1 MERNQTNHAP
11 DVGQSSPGIGKGG
24 AGPAG
29 RANKSAALYATP
41 FSRAYWRDAAAELRD
56 TRMLVFAALMIA
68 LRVALKSLGI
78 PIAADLKIN
87 IAFFVNAFGAMVFGP
102 VVAIVAAAISDTLGC
117 ILFPSGAYF
126 FPFIFIEIAG
136 SLIFALFLYRAK
148 VTATRVI
155 LSRFCIDFFVNIVMN
170 TPVMWLYYKMIL
182 GKSYVIF
189 QLPRIIKNL
198 ALFPLESV
206 LLTLFLTLMIPIA
219 KRFRLVYDSGENL
232 RFQKR
237 QIVLLVVLFIL
248 GLACVGGYYVYD
260 YNTKNHASGMA
271 SSELASINAAI
282 GHQAASEGLLEDGQ
296 IITASKVYKKLGG
309 DTTVEF
315 TVYQTSPDT
324 DLSAAS
330 GYLEKNA
337 KEDETLSLAGS
348 GSAVLIKGSTGDVT
362 ALQISREAP

>member
-1 MERNQTNHAP
+1 MN
-11 DVGQSSPGIGKGG
+11 
-24 AGPAG
+24 
-29 RANKSAALYATP
+29 RANKSTALYATP
-41 FSRAYWRDAAAELRD
+41 FSKAYWKDAAAELKD

-117 ILFPSGAYF
+117 LLFPSGAYF

-136 SLIFALFLYRAK
+136 SLIFALFLYRAR

-170 TPVMWLYYKMIL
+170 TPIMWVYYKLVL

-206 LLTLFLTLMIPIA
+206 LLILFLTFMIPLG
-219 KRFRLVYDSGENL
+219 KRFGLLYDNGERLKL
-232 RFQKR
+232 QKR
-237 QIVLLVVLFIL
+237 QAVLMATLFVI
-248 GLACVGGYYVYD
+248 GVGCVGGYYVYD
-260 YNTKNHASGMA
+260 YNTKNHASGM
-271 SSELASINAAI
+271 LAMEIAGLNEAI
-282 GHQAASEGLLEDGQ
+282 GNQAASEGLLEDGQ
-296 IITASKVYKKLGG
+296 IAVTNKVYKKLGG

-315 TVYQTSPDT
+315 TIYQSSEGT
-324 DLSAAS
+324 DLEAAS
-330 GYLEKNA
+330 CYLDKNA
-337 KEDETLSLAGS
+337 KKDETLTPAGS
-348 GSAVLIKGSTGDVT
+348 GSAVLVKGSTGDIT
-362 ALQISREAP
+362 GLTIQTETEQ

>member
-1 MERNQTNHAP
+1 MN
-11 DVGQSSPGIGKGG
+11 
-24 AGPAG
+24 

-41 FSRAYWRDAAAELRD
+41 FSKAYWRDAAAELKD

-102 VVAIVAAAISDTLGC
+102 VVAILAAAISDTLGC
-117 ILFPSGAYF
+117 LLFPSGAYF

-136 SLIFALFLYRAK
+136 SLIFALFLYRAR

-170 TPVMWLYYKMIL
+170 TPIMWLYYKMIL

-219 KRFRLVYDSGENL
+219 KRFSLVYDSGENL
-232 RFQKR
+232 KFQKR
-237 QIVLLVVLFIL
+237 QIALLAILFAV
-248 GLACVGGYYVYD
+248 GVGCVGGYYVYN
-260 YNTKNHASGMA
+260 YNTKNHASDMA
-271 SSELASINAAI
+271 STEVAGINAAI
-282 GHQAASEGLLEDGQ
+282 GRQAASEGLLEDGQ
-296 IITASKVYKKLGG
+296 IVTVNKVYKKLGG

-315 TVYQTSPDT
+315 TIYQTSDAT
-324 DLSAAS
+324 DVSASS
-330 GYLEKNA
+330 GYLDKNA
-337 KEDETLSLAGS
+337 KKDESLTPAGS
-348 GSAVLIKGSTGDVT
+348 GTAVLVKGSTGDVT
-362 ALQISREAP
+362 NVTIDTLAE

>member
-1 MERNQTNHAP
+1 MNRVNKSTALY
-11 DVGQSSPGIGKGG
+11 SSPLSK
-24 AGPAG
+24 
-29 RANKSAALYATP
+29 
-41 FSRAYWRDAAAELRD
+41 AYWKDAAAELRD

-87 IAFFVNAFGAMVFGP
+87 IAFFVNAFGAMIFGP

-117 ILFPSGAYF
+117 LLFPSGAYF

-155 LSRFCIDFFVNIVMN
+155 LSRFCIDFFVNIVLN
-170 TPVMWLYYKMIL
+170 TPIMWLYYKMIL

-206 LLTLFLTLMIPIA
+206 LLILFLTIMMPVGR
-219 KRFRLVYDSGENL
+219 RFGLLYDKGEHL
-232 RFQKR
+232 KMQKR
-237 QIVLLVVLFIL
+237 QVALLASLFII
-248 GLACVGGYYVYD
+248 GVACVGGYYIYN
-260 YNTKNHASGMA
+260 YNTTNHASSLPSA
-271 SSELASINAAI
+271 EVACINAAI
-282 GHQAASEGLLEDGQ
+282 GRQAANEGLLEDGQ
-296 IITASKVYKKLGG
+296 IIAASKVYKKVGG

-315 TVYQTSPDT
+315 SIYQSSEAT
-324 DLSAAS
+324 DLAAAS
-330 GYLEKNA
+330 GYLDKNA
-337 KEDETLSLAGS
+337 KTDETLTPAGS
-348 GSAVLIKGSTGDVT
+348 GTAVLVKGSAGNVT
-362 ALQISREAP
+362 SLTIHTETEE

>member
-1 MERNQTNHAP
+1 MN
-11 DVGQSSPGIGKGG
+11 
-24 AGPAG
+24 
-29 RANKSAALYATP
+29 RANKSTALYANP
-41 FSRAYWRDAAAELRD
+41 FSKAYWKDAAAELKD

-117 ILFPSGAYF
+117 LLFPSGAYF

-170 TPVMWLYYKMIL
+170 TPIMWLYYKMVL

-206 LLTLFLTLMIPIA
+206 LLTLFLTFMIPVA
-219 KRFRLVYDSGENL
+219 KRFGLIYDSGENL
-232 RFQKR
+232 KFQKR
-237 QIVLLVVLFIL
+237 QIVLLAALFVI
-248 GLACVGGYYVYD
+248 GAGCVGGYYVYD

-271 SSELASINAAI
+271 STEIASINTAI
-282 GHQAASEGLLEDGQ
+282 GYQAASEGLLQEGQ
-296 IITASKVYKKLGG
+296 IVTVNKVYKKLGG

-315 TVYQTSPDT
+315 TIYQTSDAT
-324 DLSAAS
+324 DLSAAA

-337 KEDETLSLAGS
+337 KTDESLTAAGS
-348 GSAVLIKGSTGDVT
+348 GTAVLVKGSTGDVANVTVAT
-362 ALQISREAP
+362 ATE

>member
-1 MERNQTNHAP
+1 MNR
-11 DVGQSSPGIGKGG
+11 V
-24 AGPAG
+24 
-29 RANKSAALYATP
+29 NKSTALYANP
-41 FSRAYWRDAAAELRD
+41 FSKAYWKDAAAELKD

-87 IAFFVNAFGAMVFGP
+87 VAFFVNAFGAMVFGP

-117 ILFPSGAYF
+117 LLFPSGAYF

-155 LSRFCIDFFVNIVMN
+155 LSRFCIDFFVNIVLN
-170 TPVMWLYYKMIL
+170 TPIMWLYYKMVL

-206 LLTLFLTLMIPIA
+206 LLILFLTVTIPIGR
-219 KRFRLVYDSGENL
+219 RFGLLYDSAESL
-232 RFQKR
+232 KLQKR
-237 QIVLLVVLFIL
+237 QIVLLVTLFVV
-248 GLACVGGYYVYD
+248 GAACVGGYYVYN
-260 YNTKNHASGMA
+260 YNTKNHASSLTPA
-271 SSELASINAAI
+271 EISSMNTALTESAVQQGSLA
-282 GHQAASEGLLEDGQ
+282 DGQ
-296 IITASKVYKKLGG
+296 IVTVNKVYKRFRG

-315 TVYQTSPDT
+315 TVYQSSEAT
-324 DLSAAS
+324 DLAAVS

-337 KEDETLSLAGS
+337 KDDATLTKVAS
-348 GSAVLIKGSTGDVT
+348 GSAVLTGGSVDSVTGLTVT
-362 ALQISREAP
+362 PEE

>member
-1 MERNQTNHAP
+1 MN
-11 DVGQSSPGIGKGG
+11 
-24 AGPAG
+24 
-29 RANKSAALYATP
+29 RANKSTTLYATP
-41 FSRAYWRDAAAELRD
+41 FSKAYWRDAAAELRD

-102 VVAIVAAAISDTLGC
+102 VVAIIAAAISDTLGC
-117 ILFPSGAYF
+117 LLFPSGAYF

-136 SLIFALFLYRAK
+136 SLIFALFLYRAR

-170 TPVMWLYYKMIL
+170 TPIMWLYYKMIL
-182 GKSYVIF
+182 GKSYLIF

-219 KRFRLVYDSGENL
+219 KRFRLVYDNGENL
-232 RFQKR
+232 KFQKR
-237 QIVLLVVLFIL
+237 QVALLVILFAI

-271 SSELASINAAI
+271 SAEVAGINAAI
-282 GHQAASEGLLEDGQ
+282 GHQAGVESLLEDGQ
-296 IITASKVYKKLGG
+296 IVAVSKVYKKLGG

-315 TVYQTSPDT
+315 TIYQTSDAT

-330 GYLEKNA
+330 GYLDKNA
-337 KEDETLSLAGS
+337 KKDETLTEAGS
-348 GSAVLIKGSTGDVT
+348 GSAVLVKGNTGNIT
-362 ALQISREAP
+362 ALTVNTAAQETP

>member
-1 MERNQTNHAP
+1 MN
-11 DVGQSSPGIGKGG
+11 
-24 AGPAG
+24 
-29 RANKSAALYATP
+29 RANKSTALYDHP
-41 FSRAYWRDAAAELRD
+41 FSKAYWKDAAAELKD
-56 TRMLVFAALMIA
+56 VRMLVFAALMIA

-87 IAFFVNAFGAMVFGP
+87 VAFFVNAFGAMVFGP
-102 VVAIVAAAISDTLGC
+102 VVAIMAAAISDTLGC
-117 ILFPSGAYF
+117 LLFPSGAYF

-136 SLIFALFLYRAK
+136 SLIFALFFYRAR

-170 TPVMWLYYKMIL
+170 TPIMWLYYKMIL

-219 KRFRLVYDSGENL
+219 KRFGLVYDSGENL

-237 QIVLLVVLFIL
+237 QIALLVTLFVI
-248 GLACVGGYYVYD
+248 GAACVGGYYVYD

-271 SSELASINAAI
+271 SAEVAAINAAI
-282 GHQAASEGLLEDGQ
+282 GQQASSQSLLQNGQ
-296 IITASKVYKKLGG
+296 IVITSKVYKKLGG

-315 TVYQTSPDT
+315 TIYETSPET
-324 DLSAAS
+324 NTSAAA

-337 KEDETLSLAGS
+337 KDDETLTRAGS
-348 GSAVLIKGSTGDVT
+348 GTAVLLKGSTDSVT
-362 ALQISREAP
+362 GITINTANE

>member
-1 MERNQTNHAP
+1 MN
-11 DVGQSSPGIGKGG
+11 
-24 AGPAG
+24 
-29 RANKSAALYATP
+29 RANKSTALYDHP
-41 FSRAYWRDAAAELRD
+41 FSKAYWKDAAAELKD
-56 TRMLVFAALMIA
+56 VRMLVFAALMIA

-87 IAFFVNAFGAMVFGP
+87 VAFFVNAFGAMVFGP
-102 VVAIVAAAISDTLGC
+102 VVAIMAAAISDTLGC
-117 ILFPSGAYF
+117 LLFPSGAYF

-136 SLIFALFLYRAK
+136 SLIFALFFYRAR

-170 TPVMWLYYKMIL
+170 TPIMWLYYKMIL

-219 KRFRLVYDSGENL
+219 KRGGLVYDSGENL

-237 QIVLLVVLFIL
+237 QIALLVTLFVI
-248 GLACVGGYYVYD
+248 GAACVGGYYVYD

-271 SSELASINAAI
+271 SAEVAAINAAI
-282 GHQAASEGLLEDGQ
+282 GQQASSQSLLQNGQ
-296 IITASKVYKKLGG
+296 IVITSKVYKKLGG

-315 TVYQTSPDT
+315 TIYETSPETDT
-324 DLSAAS
+324 SAAA

-337 KEDETLSLAGS
+337 KTDETLTLAGS
-348 GSAVLIKGSTGDVT
+348 GTAVLVKGSTDSVT
-362 ALQISREAP
+362 GITITPASE

>member
-1 MERNQTNHAP
+1 MNR
-11 DVGQSSPGIGKGG
+11 V
-24 AGPAG
+24 
-29 RANKSAALYATP
+29 NKSTALYPHP
-41 FSRAYWRDAAAELRD
+41 FSKAYWKDAAAELRD

-87 IAFFVNAFGAMVFGP
+87 VAFFVNAFGAMVFGP

-117 ILFPSGAYF
+117 LLFPSGAYF

-136 SLIFALFLYRAK
+136 SLIFALFLYRAR

-170 TPVMWLYYKMIL
+170 TPIMWVYYKMVL

-206 LLTLFLTLMIPIA
+206 LLILFLTVMMPIGR
-219 KRFRLVYDSGENL
+219 RFDLLYDKGESL
-232 RFQKR
+232 RMQKR
-237 QIVLLVVLFIL
+237 QVVLLVTLFVI
-248 GLACVGGYYVYD
+248 GAACVGGYYVYN
-260 YNTKNHASGMA
+260 YNTKNHASSLTAGEITA
-271 SSELASINAAI
+271 INAALTENA
-282 GHQAASEGLLEDGQ
+282 QAQGLLEDDQ
-296 IITASKVYKKLGG
+296 IATVNKVYKKLRG
-309 DTTVEF
+309 DTTVDF
-315 TVYQTSPDT
+315 TVYQTSAET
-324 DLSAAS
+324 DRTAVT

-337 KEDETLSLAGS
+337 KDDATLTRVAA
-348 GSAVLIKGSTGDVT
+348 GSAVLVLNSVEDVT
-362 ALQISREAP
+362 GMTVKPEE